1 VTDVTNLIA
10 QTVTIR
16 NIRYFIRDFLGFS
29 FPKKTLSVVET
40 WFSKAIAAGIIIM
53 IAISIKSP
61 EIFKLISEANP
72 KGVIIIVLKTVIIP
86 TILILHQWQVIF
98 IIRLM
103 DKLFFFY
110 KLIQILT
117 YIHQAF
123 GIVTKS

>member
-1 VTDVTNLIA
+1 MTDVTNLIA
-10 QTVTIR
+10 QTVIIR

-40 WFSKAIAAGIIIM
+40 WFSKAIAVGIVIM

-86 TILILHQWQVIF
+86 TILILWF
-98 IIRLM
+98 LY
-103 DKLFFFY
+103 L
-110 KLIQILT
+110 
-117 YIHQAF
+117 
-123 GIVTKS
+123 